1 MLRTTAQWAS
11 LAAALMAMAVVHAQ
25 VGPLKTPQPN
35 GPPKVDPK
43 VLTQTIKPDLAIKIQ
58 DVKMI
63 CPASVNESPFK
74 ITLHVRNTG
83 GKLVDAGIKGG
94 KSMSIELL
102 VDGVP
107 TVAGGGGYWAPA
119 AIEALNSPAG
129 WVSTQP
135 GPMIINF
142 TKGANKP
149 DPSRLAEPKSVLV
162 TAFVD
167 AANVVDELNENN
179 NKDQT
184 TFTIPANVCK

>member
-1 MLRTTAQWAS
+1 MLRFTAQWTS
-11 LAAALMAMAVVHAQ
+11 LAAALMAMSVVHAQ
-25 VGPLKTPQPN
+25 VGPLKSPQPN

-74 ITLHVRNTG
+74 ITLNVRNTG

-94 KSMSIELL
+94 KSMSIELQ
-102 VDGVP
+102 VDGVL
-107 TVAGGGGYWAPA
+107 TVIGGGFWAPA
-119 AIEALNSPAG
+119 AVEALNSPSG
-129 WVSTQP
+129 WVTTQT
-135 GPMIINF
+135 GPMILNF
-142 TKGANKP
+142 TTGANKP
-149 DPSRLAEPKSVLV
+149 DPTRLAEPKSVLV

-167 AANVVDELNENN
+167 SANVVDELNENN